1 MNLKPFFSHFF
12 RPTAPVI
19 LSAFLITGTAAALM
33 YYTLL
38 CALNGAGNCF
48 QIPTAIQLIIVIM
61 LWPWIAAVRFIGVE
75 YIAFASVMG
84 FVLSIIWM
92 YGVACT
98 VRWVAG
104 KMKRK
109 NPAI

>member
-1 MNLKPFFSHFF
+1 MTLKHFF
-12 RPTAPVI
+12 RPSAPVI
-19 LSAFLITGTAAALM
+19 LSAVLITGVAAALM

-38 CALNGAGNCF
+38 CALNGSGQCL

-75 YIAFASVMG
+75 YIASASVMG
-84 FVLSIIWM
+84 FVFSIVWM
-92 YGVACT
+92 YGVSCV

-104 KMKRK
+104 KMKKK
-109 NPAI
+109 NPAA